1 MSQPAS
7 PPPSPPSAAGSVAGD
22 AAKIAG
28 GSAVVMA
35 GGVGERGLR
44 LVLNWVLARFLG
56 PEAFGV
62 YSFVQTMVTT
72 LVSLSALGTDG
83 GVVFFGARYR
93 KAGEQGR
100 LKGTLGSCLAIGL
113 LAGLIFT
120 AGLWLLGRTWTV
132 GAERQAAVSALTIG
146 ALSVLFGTVQAVL
159 VGGLVAAKDMRGQAL
174 VGQLGLPAL
183 TLATAGLALAMDMG
197 VDGALWAM
205 AVAYGLS
212 MVHGAHLFWRRFGPL
227 LRDRAIPAQTEIGA
241 LLRYSIP
248 QSLARSLYQANMR
261 IDILMLTAMATL
273 SDVGVYKIAT
283 MIAQL
288 GALPVMASTTMFGP
302 VVSELVYAREQARL
316 NALLRVVTR
325 WMIIL
330 SAPAYIVLVLVPDLV
345 LTVFDPAYAAG
356 GRALAVLMLGQ
367 AVYVASAPSGALV
380 TMGGNSGTN
389 LVNGLLSVGLNV
401 GLNALLI
408 PRMGMEGAA
417 LASAVALTLWSTLR
431 VLEARWLQGCWAF
444 DRRVAWV
451 LSAALVSGAAAAALG
466 QGAAL
471 LPRLGLAGAAVAVFL
486 VAVALAG
493 RTEED
498 ELVLGR
504 VRAKLRR
511 GRS

>member
-1 MSQPAS
+1 MSQVPTEPP
-7 PPPSPPSAAGSVAGD
+7 PPPSVGSAVAGD

-28 GSAVVMA
+28 GSAIVMA

-44 LVLNWVLARFLG
+44 LFLNWVLARFLG

-83 GVVFFGARYR
+83 GIVYFGARYR

-100 LKGTLGSCLAIGL
+100 LKGTLLSCLAIAVA
-113 LAGLIFT
+113 AGLVFT

-132 GAERQAAVSALTIG
+132 GPDRQAAVSALTIG
-146 ALSVLFGTVQAVL
+146 ALSVLFGSVQAVL

-183 TLATAGLALAMDMG
+183 TLCTAVLALWLDMG
-197 VDGALWAM
+197 VNGALWAM

-227 LRDRAIPAQTEIGA
+227 LRDRLIPVQTETGS

-273 SDVGVYKIAT
+273 TDVGVYKIAT

-302 VVSELVYAREQARL
+302 VVSELVYSREQARL
-316 NALLRVVTR
+316 GALLRVVTR
-325 WMIIL
+325 WLIIV
-330 SAPAYIVLVLVPDLV
+330 SAPAYIVLVLLPDVV
-345 LTVFDPAYAAG
+345 LSVFDPLYATG
-356 GRALAVLMLGQ
+356 GRALAILMLGQ
-367 AVYVASAPSGALV
+367 AAYVACAPSGALV

-389 LVNGLLSVGLNV
+389 LMNGLVSVGLNAA
-401 GLNALLI
+401 LNALLI

-417 LASAVALTLWSTLR
+417 LASAIALTFWSLLR
-431 VLEARWLQGCWAF
+431 VIEARWLQGCWAF

-451 LSAALVSGAAAAALG
+451 LVAAMLCGGGASLVSQDASILT
-466 QGAAL
+466 
-471 LPRLGLAGAAVAVFL
+471 RLMVVGLAVLVFL
-486 VAVALAG
+486 GAVALAG

-504 VRAKLRR
+504 VRARLAR
-511 GRS
+511 GRR